1 LFLKDAV
8 NKRNRDDGEDLL
20 MGLIQERA
28 ATLSES
34 LLEGLRMPLRA
45 VFYPLG
51 FAVEITTND
60 QAILDAAG
68 ESWSYLP
75 QRHACPTLRI
85 RIRVVDGSGKEC
97 PRAPVVRT
105 QQHIVSMVADAD
117 HQAICDLEAGVAV
130 VWLSRASLEYRSYLR
145 YHFLEAI
152 ALVLISTSYATAI
165 HAACVSRDG
174 HGVLLCGDSGVGKS
188 SLAYACARA
197 GWTYTSDDASYLLHN
212 ARHPRVIGNARQV
225 RFRPSAADLFPEI
238 QGRDLTSRMEG
249 KPSIEVPTRELPG
262 LITAEEASIHSIVF
276 LNRRPSARSELSSLS
291 EDVASQYFRQTIYSS
306 EEVLRRQTEALQQL
320 CSVAVY
326 ELRYQSFDQAI
337 ERLDEL
343 ARVGR
348 FSSVG

>member
-1 LFLKDAV
+1 MELT
-8 NKRNRDDGEDLL
+8 
-20 MGLIQERA
+20 QERA
-28 ATLSES
+28 ASVSEP
-34 LLEGLRMPLRA
+34 LLAGMAMPLRA
-45 VFYPLG
+45 IFYPLG
-51 FAVEITTND
+51 FAVEVVTND

-68 ESWSYLP
+68 ESWSNLP
-75 QRHACPTLRI
+75 QRHACPTLRL
-85 RIRVVDGSGKEC
+85 RIGVVDGGGQGC

-117 HQAICDLEAGVAV
+117 HQAICDLEGGFAVA
-130 VWLSRASLEYRSYLR
+130 WLSRASLEYRSYLR
-145 YHFLEAI
+145 YHFLEAV

-238 QGRDLTSRMEG
+238 QGRAITPRLEG
-249 KPSIEVPTRELPG
+249 KPSVEVPTRELPG
-262 LITAEEASIHSIVF
+262 LITAEEASIYSIVF
-276 LNRRPSARSELSSLS
+276 LNRRPSVAAELLPLS

-306 EEVLRRQTEALQQL
+306 EEVLRRQTEALHQL
-320 CSVAVY
+320 CSVGVY

-343 ARVGR
+343 ARNGR
-348 FSSVG
+348 SSSVG